1 LADPE
6 DGTEGKNSMSG
17 RQGSLGERRSLGE
30 RQGSRKRLN
39 SIVTYTWLW
48 PGWTRGWLGEWPGLG
63 QAACFTLLVDLMLL
77 VTVVWDEVL
86 GSTAAWFGWSLAAV
100 AWTIGAVAGRRRLKV
115 LSESTDDAAVAATS
129 PQDLFPAAL
138 NEYLQGN
145 WLVAEEKCRELV
157 RRRRDDVEAR
167 LLLATL
173 LRHTER
179 LDEARQAL
187 VELEKFDGA
196 VRWEMEIACERQLL
210 EEAEAN
216 VMADEAVSSEDG
228 VSDDVMEETDDGS
241 ETTGMAG
248 TTERDGSEESAVSV
262 STAED
267 LPTRRAA

>member
-1 LADPE
+1 
-6 DGTEGKNSMSG
+6 MSG
-17 RQGSLGERRSLGE
+17 

-39 SIVTYTWLW
+39 PIVTYTWLW
-48 PGWTRGWLGEWPGLG
+48 PGWTRAWLGEWPGLG

-86 GSTAAWFGWSLAAV
+86 GSTAAWFGWSLVAV
-100 AWTIGAVAGRRRLKV
+100 AWTIGAFAGRRRLNE
-115 LSESTDDAAVAATS
+115 LSESTDDPAVVAAS
-129 PQDLFPAAL
+129 PQDLFPEAL

-173 LRHTER
+173 LRHAER
-179 LDEARQAL
+179 LDEARRAL
-187 VELEKFDGA
+187 AELEKFDGA
-196 VRWEMEIACERQLL
+196 VRWEMEIACERRLL

-216 VMADEAVSSEDG
+216 ETTDETVLSDDGLSEETEESSET
-228 VSDDVMEETDDGS
+228 EENGTDES
-241 ETTGMAG
+241 TVNV
-248 TTERDGSEESAVSV
+248 SAVNV
-262 STAED
+262 STAKD